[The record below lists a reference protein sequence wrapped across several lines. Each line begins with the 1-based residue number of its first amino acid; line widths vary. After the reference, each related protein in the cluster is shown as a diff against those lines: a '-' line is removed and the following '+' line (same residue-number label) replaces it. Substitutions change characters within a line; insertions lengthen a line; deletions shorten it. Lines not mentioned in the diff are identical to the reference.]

1 MCHSPLDIIL
11 ALDASGSVLREN
23 WEKSVNFTEKLAEIL
38 LAINAASRIGVIDFS
53 QVANNAIPPSSNWAV
68 LSQGLENLKK
78 WYQNGI
84 TRTELALNKASEIFN
99 TINREA
105 AKKVLVVVTDG
116 QTTPLNGMLG
126 LDLLK
131 TPTENLKATG
141 VYVIAVGVGTQ
152 VNDNELNFM
161 ATDPDNETVF
171 HIDNYDNLLNFV
183 DTLSQA
189 VCQGNTNEGKKKTT
203 LTCKYYLSF
212 FCENK

>member
-38 LAINAASRIGVIDFS
+38 LAINTASRIGVIDFS

-68 LSQGLENLKK
+68 LSQELENLKK

-99 TINREA
+99 TINRKA

-116 QTTPLNGMLG
+116 QTTPLNDMLG

-189 VCQGNTNEGKKKTT
+189 VCQGNTNEGKKKNN
-203 LTCKYYLSF
+203 F
-212 FCENK
+212 DV